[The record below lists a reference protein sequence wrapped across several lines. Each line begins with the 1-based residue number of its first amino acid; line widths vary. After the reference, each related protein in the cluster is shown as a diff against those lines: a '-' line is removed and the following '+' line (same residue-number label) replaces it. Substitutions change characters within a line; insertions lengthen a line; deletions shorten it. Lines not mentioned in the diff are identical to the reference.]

1 MKKLAIIILTF
12 MISIP
17 SAFAEVYGF
26 AVGIQAT
33 ENQLNNRAAE
43 DIDSDSNLGPGN
55 TIVANGQGI
64 LDTVVNLSD
73 DFTAGTVFAEYTHGL
88 ETPITIPGGLSLGL
102 TVGINLI
109 PGDAE
114 VKKRSLV
121 QVDNDTTTPNTQTNT
136 VSYKVGEHSIQYAQA
151 GLVFNNGNTM
161 VYGSLGKASATV
173 TAKSV
178 NVSSDD
184 FTKKQNLSGEMGG
197 AGIKHSFN
205 VYNLFV
211 KLDYQET
218 DYDTLTYVTSNN
230 TTVTADLDNRQGS
243 FSIGRTF

>member
-26 AVGIQAT
+26 AVGIQT
-33 ENQLNNRAAE
+33 NENQLNNFATE
-43 DIDSDSNLGPGN
+43 DIDSDNGSVGSTPGSFQ
-55 TIVANGQGI
+55 QGI
-64 LDTVVNLSD
+64 LDTRVNLSD
-73 DFTAGTVFAEYTHGL
+73 DFKAGALFAEYTAHL
-88 ETPITIPGGLSLGL
+88 DTPVSIPGGVALGL
-102 TVGINLI
+102 TLGVNMI

-114 VKKRSLV
+114 IKKRSVV
-121 QVDNDTTTPNTQTNT
+121 QTDNDTTTPNTQTNT
-136 VSYKVGEHSIQYAQA
+136 VSYSVDGHKITYAQG

-161 VYGSLGKASATV
+161 FYGTLGKASATV